1 MNEEICTLK
10 SCELRQLCI
19 DEQWFT
25 SGSIAQYE
33 KMFDRLN
40 KQCPFEEL
48 VIIIWICSDNVTKE
62 QIRYKIHE
70 KEIEVELPF

>member
-25 SGSIAQYE
+25 SGSITQYE
-33 KMFDRLN
+33 KLFTRLN
-40 KQCPFEEL
+40 EHCPFEEL
-48 VIIIWICSDNVTKE
+48 VIIIWLCSDNVTKE
-62 QIRYKIHE
+62 EIRNKMLD
-70 KEIEVELPF
+70 KEIENDLPF